1 MRRISSLFT
10 PVVAVAL
17 VLMFPV
23 TSSISLVGLLLK
35 PAAAFSRTDPAF
47 TALSVVIVLAYSV
60 FGTFLTYMFL
70 MRVLTIKLDGN
81 VMHVTR
87 FGRSVSIPLS
97 HVSTIASTFFFVPD
111 FVWMRIDPPAKFGA
125 TVAFMPRLRLV
136 GVFGR
141 HPIVEE
147 LEQLVAQAKRLAV

>member
-1 MRRISSLFT
+1 
-10 PVVAVAL
+10 
-17 VLMFPV
+17 
-23 TSSISLVGLLLK
+23 
-35 PAAAFSRTDPAF
+35 
-47 TALSVVIVLAYSV
+47 
-60 FGTFLTYMFL
+60 MFL